1 MSQRNNRSVHQGHV
15 EFHSRMSGGP
25 DVRAQAE
32 FESFDMRHWLGML
45 MPPNVFTD
53 AHPALLSGGPLDA
66 SLFIPRG
73 STVRITKITR
83 STHLPR
89 EI

>member
-1 MSQRNNRSVHQGHV
+1 MSKRNNRSVHLNNV
-15 EFHSRMSGGP
+15 EFNSRMSGGP

-45 MPPNVFTD
+45 MPPNVFLE

-66 SLFIPRG
+66 TCFIPRG
-73 STVRITKITR
+73 SMIRITKQNR
-83 STHLPR
+83 STHLIR
-89 EI
+89 GI